1 MARTQDNSAFAELQE
16 YHLDD
21 PDFLRE
27 IVSGVIQK
35 LINGEMEEHLS
46 AGYYEHTDDRKGYRN
61 GSYPRTLKT
70 RVGKIALQVPRD
82 REGSFQTAIFDRY
95 QRSEKA
101 LVLSLMEMYLMGVST
116 RKVKE
121 ITETLCGISFSS
133 SLVSSLAENLDAD
146 LEAWRNRPL
155 EGEWP
160 YIFVD
165 ALYLKVR
172 YDGKVVSMA
181 AFVVVGVNEEGY
193 RSLLA
198 VDVSHSENEADYGD
212 LFKNLI
218 SRGLKGVQLVI
229 SDDHQGMRKAI
240 DSHFPG
246 ASWQRCQVH
255 FLRNFLSK
263 LRKKDRSWAMSA
275 LKDVFNAP
283 DKEQA
288 EQRLKALVDQLYET
302 DSPLAEWLEE
312 NAPETLSAFSFPEAH
327 RKRIRTTNCLERQN
341 EEIRRRT
348 RVIRIFPHRKSC
360 LRLISALCQ
369 EKDEEWTTGKRY
381 LDMSLLTKNHETE
394 GVEKVCLAG

>member
-1 MARTQDNSAFAELQE
+1 MAQTQDTSGLSKLQE

-27 IVSGVIQK
+27 IVSRVIQEF
-35 LINGEMEEHLS
+35 IDSEMDQHLS
-46 AGYYEHTDDRKGYRN
+46 AGHYERTDRRKGYRN
-61 GSYPRTLKT
+61 GKYPRTLKT
-70 RVGKIALQVPRD
+70 RVGKIELQVPRD
-82 REGSFQTAIFDRY
+82 REGAFQTAIFDRY

-101 LVLSLMEMYLMGVST
+101 LALSLMEMYILGVST

-121 ITETLCGISFSS
+121 ITETLCGISFSA
-133 SLVSSLAENLDAD
+133 SLVSSLSEKLDAA
-146 LEAWRNRPL
+146 LEAWRNRPI

-172 YDGKVVSMA
+172 YEGKVVSMA
-181 AFVVVGVNEEGY
+181 ASVVIGVNKEGY
-193 RSLLA
+193 RSILT

-212 LFKNLI
+212 LFKKLI
-218 SRGLKGVQLVI
+218 ERGLKGVQLVI
-229 SDDHQGMRKAI
+229 SDNHQGMRKAI
-240 DSHFPG
+240 DSNFTG
-246 ASWQRCQVH
+246 VCWQRCQVH
-255 FLRNFLSK
+255 FMRNFLSR
-263 LRKKDRSWAMSA
+263 LRKKDRSWAMAA

-288 EQRLKALVDQLYET
+288 EQRLKSLVDGLYES
-302 DSPLAEWLEE
+302 DPELAEWLEE
-312 NAPETLSAFSFPEAH
+312 NGPETLSVFSFPEQH

-381 LDMSLLTKNHETE
+381 LDMSLLEKNNENE
-394 GVEKVCLAG
+394 GDEKVRLAG